1 MISCRQV
8 QSGLAK
14 KGYSVPHAIL
24 AQEDRVYGDPSFLK
38 QGYTELKEVIENTH
52 FKETLLDK
60 VKRDLVQELEM
71 KKKLKHDWRNKAFE
85 LR

>member
-8 QSGLAK
+8 QSGLAN

-71 KKKLKHDWRNKAFE
+71 KKKLKQDWRNKAFE